1 MDILMI
7 VVALFSAYVLFV
19 SIAYLLVRVM
29 FPKIDINESEEGVR
43 PVKYR
48 NINRY
53 SPSRELKKQKN
64 LAY

>member
-7 VVALFSAYVLFV
+7 IVALFSAYVLFI

-29 FPKIDINESEEGVR
+29 FPKIEINESEEGR
-43 PVKYR
+43 PVKSR

>member
-7 VVALFSAYVLFV
+7 VVALISAYVLFV
-19 SIAYLLVRVM
+19 SIAYFLIRVM
-29 FPKIDINESEEGVR
+29 FPKIEVNESEEGAL
-43 PVKYR
+43 KSR

>member
-29 FPKIDINESEEGVR
+29 FPKIEINESEEKAR
-43 PVKYR
+43 SVKS